1 MNKEEMLFELKP
13 CNQYSH
19 ACVEGQINVKCPFDL
34 MVEDLINNETIESYE

>member
-1 MNKEEMLFELKP
+1 MLFELKP
-13 CNQYSH
+13 CNQCSH